1 MSIIASNTGSD
12 KQLSSKTEVATVVIV
27 LVSKNAQPTKSEI
40 QAKWSKTKYE
50 LEQGEWADGLAH
62 CGADQPKSLPPML
75 KMEAAAWSL
84 IPCHPHL

>member
-27 LVSKNAQPTKSEI
+27 IVSNNAQPTKSEI

-50 LEQGEWADGLAH
+50 LEQEVNGQMA
-62 CGADQPKSLPPML
+62 
-75 KMEAAAWSL
+75 
-84 IPCHPHL
+84 

>member
-1 MSIIASNTGSD
+1 
-12 KQLSSKTEVATVVIV
+12 VVIV
-27 LVSKNAQPTKSEI
+27 IVSNNAQPTKSEI

>member
-27 LVSKNAQPTKSEI
+27 FVSKNAQPTKSEI
-40 QAKWSKTKYE
+40 QANWSKTE
-50 LEQGEWADGLAH
+50 TRGEWADGLAH
-62 CGADQPKSLPPML
+62 RGADQPKSLPPML

>member
-27 LVSKNAQPTKSEI
+27 FVSKNARPTKSEI
-40 QAKWSKTKYE
+40 QAKWSKTGTR
-50 LEQGEWADGLAH
+50 GEWADGLAH
-62 CGADQPKSLPPML
+62 CGADQPKSLSPML
-75 KMEAAAWSL
+75 KMEVAAWSL